1 MFSLQIFTEIL
12 IVGLLL
18 LLGISPLLLL
28 MDGKNHNRP
37 GFLPIL
43 SDLDAKMP
51 ATFLLLVVAYAVGA
65 AGNRLVDDFW
75 EKILPKPEEKFE
87 KLLVADL
94 NRSRAAVN
102 ASAASA
108 GNAVAAGQTGN
119 APPYINCD
127 GEVAK
132 NGDCIKVAEFALR
145 ERSQATQD
153 WFDHRRSYIRLVRAA
168 AIAALLLLISMGL
181 YNLVHRRAGRYK
193 LTHFAVALFFF
204 VVFTLAHWVANEKYW
219 KRIYEIYIGL
229 PPVASKKQNGS

>member
-18 LLGISPLLLL
+18 LFGLSPLLLL
-28 MDGKNHNRP
+28 LDDKNHKRP

-43 SDLDAKMP
+43 GDLDAKMP

-75 EKILPKPEEKFE
+75 DKILPKPEEKFE

-94 NRSRAAVN
+94 NRSRAAAN

-119 APPYINCD
+119 AQAYINCD
-127 GEVAK
+127 GEIAK
-132 NGDCIKVAEFALR
+132 HDDCIKVAEFAIR

-168 AIAALLLLISMGL
+168 AVAALLLLISMGL
-181 YNLVHRRAGRYK
+181 YNLAQRRAGRYK
-193 LTHFAVALFFF
+193 LAHFAFALFFF
-204 VVFTLAHWVANEKYW
+204 VFFTSAHVVANEKYW
-219 KRIYEIYIGL
+219 KRVYEIYTGL
-229 PPVASKKQNGS
+229 PPAASKKQD